1 MHCGFV
7 RIFFLSGSQE
17 YEFFLYWSAMVV
29 GVTAS
34 YSRHAAGHI
43 LFYLLYFTFY
53 VLYFYLL
60 YFSFS
65 SWWQKTVFLLEQFWT
80 SHLMF
85 SGLALKS
92 CVVWITKKRD
102 IRDSIIN
109 LILQSFQNKTL
120 KGTRFSAAKEVSGMY
135 IHRDGLQNNP
145 FNKKAEHYLFCF
157 LCCPMIRIFKALLKF
172 ET

>member
-109 LILQSFQNKTL
+109 LILQSFQNKTWKVLDFLQPRRFLACTFTEMACTIILSTKKQNTICSVSYAVPWSEFL
-120 KGTRFSAAKEVSGMY
+120 K
-135 IHRDGLQNNP
+135 
-145 FNKKAEHYLFCF
+145 LF
-157 LCCPMIRIFKALLKF
+157 
-172 ET
+172 